1 MMLEHI
7 WVGGLAKILSGQK
20 DNGCWDLFKA
30 GEPGHTQASEA
41 IKEYCKSDTSCIS
54 MIMFYRNS
62 RGLSLYVSFFKR
74 IARDYHT

>member
-20 DNGCWDLFKA
+20 DNGCLDLSKA
-30 GEPGHTQASEA
+30 GELWHTQASEA
-41 IKEYCKSDTSCIS
+41 ITSCNS

-62 RGLSLYVSFFKR
+62 RGLSLYV
-74 IARDYHT
+74 IALGLPEVGK

>member
-20 DNGCWDLFKA
+20 DNDCWDLFKA

-41 IKEYCKSDTSCIS
+41 IKEYC
-54 MIMFYRNS
+54 N
-62 RGLSLYVSFFKR
+62 
-74 IARDYHT
+74 

>member
-41 IKEYCKSDTSCIS
+41 IKEYC
-54 MIMFYRNS
+54 N
-62 RGLSLYVSFFKR
+62 
-74 IARDYHT
+74 